1 MKKLTLLLFL
11 AWGFLWETAGGQ
23 NLFTKH
29 ARVLT
34 LPEGYVCYRTAGAL
48 DIDGRLDEASWQA
61 AKETAP
67 FVDISGKD
75 FPAPLYDTRVKMLWD
90 DDYLYVGARLEEKD
104 IRARLTQRDTTR
116 ISGSRHTGNRH
127 DAHLPSYPMKEYAG
141 RR

>member
-75 FPAPLYDTRVKMLWD
+75 FPAPLYDTRVKMGPTGGKGHPRPAHSTGH
-90 DDYLYVGARLEEKD
+90 DYLPRQRL
-104 IRARLTQRDTTR
+104 
-116 ISGSRHTGNRH
+116 
-127 DAHLPSYPMKEYAG
+127 
-141 RR
+141 